1 LAELD
6 PVVYQTC
13 DSPYACAAA
22 PIIAKKWFPVIV
34 CHLLRGPKRYSE
46 LGRAIPSISGKVLAE
61 NLEFME
67 GEQILSREVRDL
79 QPVEVWYRL
88 TEKGMDLAAVIDAMN
103 LWGERWLRQSS
114 SGGRLDSTSQELE
127 VIWDTKPSFSRNKG
141 NKR

>member
-1 LAELD
+1 MAELD
-6 PVVYQTC
+6 PAIYETC

-22 PIIAKKWFPVIV
+22 PIVARKWFPVIV
-34 CHLLRGPKRYSE
+34 CHLLRGAKRYSE

-67 GEQILSREVRDL
+67 GEQILLREVRDS

-103 LWGERWLRQSS
+103 LWGERWLRKSS
-114 SGGRLDSTSQELE
+114 SATRFEPTGQELE
-127 VIWDTKPSFSRNKG
+127 VTWETKPSFSSGKG
-141 NKR
+141 NRR